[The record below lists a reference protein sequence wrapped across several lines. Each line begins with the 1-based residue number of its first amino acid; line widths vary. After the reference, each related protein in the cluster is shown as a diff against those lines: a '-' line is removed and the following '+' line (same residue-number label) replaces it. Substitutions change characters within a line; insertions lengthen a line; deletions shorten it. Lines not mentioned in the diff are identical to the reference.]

1 MPCKCSVFPQDAF
14 PLSHLP
20 SALSPHTVAQRFIQ
34 GHMLDSDVMNL
45 KVQLRNRLNSCR
57 LSNMPGGFPF
67 HHVFDGHGSA
77 HLSSDSYEFREEF
90 RTSTFDQLPRY
101 QKATISFTSPN
112 STRNKRNYLSWRAF
126 LPTLDPSY
134 CRGACGA
141 LCSGRILRDSQ
152 NLPRQDCCCRCPGRA
167 RSDEHSVREL
177 YQNGSVCH
185 SSCFGYFP
193 GARYHRYN
201 QVLGRYCAISSW
213 LQECPVEAGNYRIC
227 WNARRW
233 PSRNSVHCQP
243 IMSLVC
249 NIPPALIN
257 TAGYLMF
264 PCSFRCLFMGK
275 PKG

>member
-134 CRGACGA
+134 CRGACDKIAVADVQVEPAVMNTPYGN
-141 LCSGRILRDSQ
+141 CIKMDPFVILRA
-152 NLPRQDCCCRCPGRA
+152 L
-167 RSDEHSVREL
+167 
-177 YQNGSVCH
+177 
-185 SSCFGYFP
+185 
-193 GARYHRYN
+193 
-201 QVLGRYCAISSW
+201 AISLELGIIVTIKFWDATVPSPRGYRNAQW
-213 LQECPVEAGNYRIC
+213 RPGTIVYVGTHEDGRQE
-227 WNARRW
+227 
-233 PSRNSVHCQP
+233 
-243 IMSLVC
+243 
-249 NIPPALIN
+249 
-257 TAGYLMF
+257 T
-264 PCSFRCLFMGK
+264 LFIANQ
-275 PKG
+275 